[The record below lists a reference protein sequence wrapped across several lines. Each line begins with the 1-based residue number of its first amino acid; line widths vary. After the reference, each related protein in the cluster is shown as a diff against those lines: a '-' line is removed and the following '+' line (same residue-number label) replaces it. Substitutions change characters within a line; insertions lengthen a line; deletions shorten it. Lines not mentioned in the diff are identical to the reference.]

1 MKILHNP
8 FTYIV
13 SKTHVEFCEYELF
26 YLLYHN
32 LVILFFIFHGHTQ
45 LWITPQ
51 RSKLSPNSIQWLL
64 RYRLKTSVCIYK
76 SQAQEIIPQDQCK
89 HHQKLLLSSRWK
101 FLPLTKARLMCYTHS
116 NRAGMLKSQGEVS
129 LIICPLEQKSKC
141 FKTRNL
147 RICTQFAQ
155 MYLLGLFIH
164 FFSIFIH
171 KSTAIPMLYIHTH
184 IYIYTHILKY
194 FVCIYIHMYVYIVVP
209 CSIRKLQLLEVTQ
222 K

>member
-1 MKILHNP
+1 MKILHKE

-26 YLLYHN
+26 YPLYHN

-64 RYRLKTSVCIYK
+64 RYKLKTSVCMYK

-101 FLPLTKARLMCYTHS
+101 FLLLTKTRLMCYTHS
-116 NRAGMLKSQGEVS
+116 NRARMLKSQGEVS
-129 LIICPLEQKSKC
+129 LIICPLEQKRKC

-147 RICTQFAQ
+147 RICIQFAQ
-155 MYLLGLFIH
+155 MHLLGLFIH

-171 KSTAIPMLYIHTH
+171 KSTVIPVLY
-184 IYIYTHILKY
+184 IYIY
-194 FVCIYIHMYVYIVVP
+194 IYVYYIFMYVYIVLP
-209 CSIRKLQLLEVTQ
+209 FSSWKLQLLEINQ